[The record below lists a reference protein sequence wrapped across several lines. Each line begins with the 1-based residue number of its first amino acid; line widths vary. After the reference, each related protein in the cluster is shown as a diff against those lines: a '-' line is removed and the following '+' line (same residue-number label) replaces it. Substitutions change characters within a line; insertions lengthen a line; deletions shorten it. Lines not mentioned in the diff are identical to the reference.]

1 MKSLTQILTGF
12 FLLLPVGKNLK
23 VNKKKKTKY
32 LAKKAPNN
40 LT

>member
-1 MKSLTQILTGF
+1 MKLLTQILTGF
-12 FLLLPVGKNLK
+12 FLLMPVGKNLK

-32 LAKKAPNN
+32 LAKNTSNN